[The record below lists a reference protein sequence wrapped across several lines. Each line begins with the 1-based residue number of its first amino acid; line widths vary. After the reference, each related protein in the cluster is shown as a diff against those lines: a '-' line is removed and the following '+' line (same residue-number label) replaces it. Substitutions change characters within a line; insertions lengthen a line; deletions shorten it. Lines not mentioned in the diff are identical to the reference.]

1 MTINIIPLI
10 VCIVGLLLFAFA
22 PQAKA
27 QTVGDRMFFAG
38 MLAWLMSSGA
48 HGISIH

>member
-1 MTINIIPLI
+1 MTISIVPIL

-27 QTVGDRMFFAG
+27 QRIGEHMFWVGLLTALLAG
-38 MLAWLMSSGA
+38 GGHA
-48 HGISIH
+48 ISIK